1 MFSFKAFDDANGVH
15 QTNHRLKGAAR
26 NTIVP
31 KPSPTNLSS
40 PSPPNLFFPSS
51 AYQSFNAMHCR
62 SPPEPYS
69 ESDDVFEVKKL
80 GTHCT
85 RSELHGC
92 LSSRRASIF
101 GESDVEQTLSNGTP
115 VEIKYVTLIR
125 DPIDRVLSEYYWGR
139 EHGLSQPEKARKKEM
154 EKETGINSNQQ
165 FSQQHQQKSSKK
177 PSNKL
182 RNKKRTREP
191 IPKWGDWSENMM
203 AAAIVNSTD
212 SFSRWIHHPDNKA
225 NNRMVRW
232 LLDSSVPP
240 QTCTAFDGH
249 SHLSLEPFYYK
260 QTTTPNRAALSSL
273 VDSFSCIGLVE
284 QLPLSVTH
292 CQTAL
297 NLPPPHPDQPK
308 ILDEIMGNERTS
320 HKSSRKSRAGVDEE
334 VVMRNMVRELNELDV
349 IFHDIVKTRF
359 DAQYNIQ

>member
-1 MFSFKAFDDANGVH
+1 MKLRETLLIAAVGVACFLLRAFFTLSPSTFPQPKSHPSIPPTLPRPRSPNPQPPPPTDNSLRTTTIFAFVHIPKCAGSTFWSSVLQTSHPLSNTTSPMFSFKAFDDANGVH

-31 KPSPTNLSS
+31 KLSPTNLSS

-62 SPPEPYS
+62 LPPEPYS

-101 GESDVEQTLSNGTP
+101 GESDVEQTQPNGTP

-139 EHGLSQPEKARKKEM
+139 EHGLSQREKARRKEM

-182 RNKKRTREP
+182 RNKKRTREVSW
-191 IPKWGDWSENMM
+191 KYSNY
-203 AAAIVNSTD
+203 AS
-212 SFSRWIHHPDNKA
+212 HDN
-225 NNRMVRW
+225 R
-232 LLDSSVPP
+232 
-240 QTCTAFDGH
+240 
-249 SHLSLEPFYYK
+249 
-260 QTTTPNRAALSSL
+260 SSL
-273 VDSFSCIGLVE
+273 
-284 QLPLSVTH
+284 
-292 CQTAL
+292 
-297 NLPPPHPDQPK
+297 
-308 ILDEIMGNERTS
+308 
-320 HKSSRKSRAGVDEE
+320 
-334 VVMRNMVRELNELDV
+334 
-349 IFHDIVKTRF
+349 
-359 DAQYNIQ
+359 Y